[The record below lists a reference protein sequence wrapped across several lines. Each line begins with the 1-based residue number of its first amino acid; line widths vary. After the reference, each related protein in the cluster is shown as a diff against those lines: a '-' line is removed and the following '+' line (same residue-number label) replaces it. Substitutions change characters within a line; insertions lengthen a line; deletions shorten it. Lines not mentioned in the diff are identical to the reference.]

1 MLLLLAPES
10 LCKME
15 IIKNLLQRV
24 FVKIERLMFVR
35 RPESTERL
43 FVCFMIPTPVS

>member
-15 IIKNLLQRV
+15 IMKNLLQRV
-24 FVKIERLMFVR
+24 FVKIEVDVCKVPRIYRDCVFV
-35 RPESTERL
+35 S
-43 FVCFMIPTPVS
+43 